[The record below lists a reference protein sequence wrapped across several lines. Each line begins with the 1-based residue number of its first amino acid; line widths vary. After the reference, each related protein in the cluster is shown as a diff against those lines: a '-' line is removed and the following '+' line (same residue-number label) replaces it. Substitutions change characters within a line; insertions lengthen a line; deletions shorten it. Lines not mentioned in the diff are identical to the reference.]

1 MRAGRGATLMPSDLW
16 LTEPNKGFLGVQLR
30 AWAQGVLYVAQD
42 FKHSDDAVADGNP
55 KNRTPRRG
63 LIIDGSANDTTVIS
77 APRGLSTST
86 VAPARARQRRR
97 PIPTAGCTGSSCAT
111 RST

>member
-1 MRAGRGATLMPSDLW
+1 MRAGRGATLIPSDLW

-30 AWAQGVLYVAQD
+30 AWAQGVLYVSQD
-42 FKHSDDAVADGNP
+42 FKHADDAIADGNP

-63 LIIDGSANDTTVIS
+63 LIVDGSANDTTVLS
-77 APRGLSTST
+77 APRGLATST
-86 VAPARARQRRR
+86 VRRLELGNGAA
-97 PIPTAGCTGSSCAT
+97 IPTAGCTGSSCAT